1 MADTATRAVD
11 TDDTSTKAKSR
22 RSQLLSILGVVV
34 LLAVLAWG
42 GYYFMVESRYVST
55 DNAYVGAETA
65 TVTPLINAPVA
76 QVLVRETQSV
86 NAGDILVQ
94 LDNSDATLALAQAQ
108 ADLAR
113 AQADAATAG
122 DDLRRR
128 SALAPEGAVSADE
141 LTAAQNAAST
151 SRAALLAAQARV
163 QAAQLAL
170 SRTTIR
176 APIAGV
182 VSNKHVEI
190 GQQVQAGAPLMVIAP
205 INNAYVDANFK
216 EGQLRNVHAGQAVEL
231 HSDLY
236 GDSVTYHGTV
246 TGLAGGTGAAFSLIP
261 AQNASGN
268 WIKVVQRPTRPASAK
283 RRNARAHFG
292 SACAR
297 HLHAGAGHHDR
308 QRLDPDHRRRSRRQ
322 CRSGHVDYHRVR
334 GQQRHRRAAD
344 RLADA
349 ALRHCAHLCGVG
361 DRVHNSLFLVRYCL
375 ESAVIGCV
383 PHFAGRGVGPDD
395 PRLASVADHD
405 FRAWKASDRAG
416 HLVDDDLGGADHG
429 ANPRRLHLRQ
439 FHLAL
444 DLPDQSAGGRDL
456 RGDLLEQSA

>member
-11 TDDTSTKAKSR
+11 SDDATTKAKSR
-22 RSQLLSILGVVV
+22 RSRLLSILGVAVV
-34 LLAVLAWG
+34 LGAIAWG
-42 GYYFMVESRYVST
+42 GYYFMVASRYVST

-65 TVTPLINAPVA
+65 TITPLINAPVA

-86 NAGDILVQ
+86 NAGDVLVQ

-113 AQADAATAG
+113 ARADAATAG
-122 DDLRRR
+122 IDLRRR

-151 SRAALLAAQARV
+151 SRAGLLVAQARV

-216 EGQLRNVHAGQAVEL
+216 EGQLRSVRAGQPVEL

-268 WIKVVQRPTRPASAK
+268 WIKVVQRVPVRITLNPQELQTHPLRVGMSM
-283 RRNARAHFG
+283 NARIDI
-292 SACAR
+292 S
-297 HLHAGAGHHDR
+297 
-308 QRLDPDHRRRSRRQ
+308 
-322 CRSGHVDYHRVR
+322 
-334 GQQRHRRAAD
+334 
-344 RLADA
+344 
-349 ALRHCAHLCGVG
+349 
-361 DRVHNSLFLVRYCL
+361 
-375 ESAVIGCV
+375 E
-383 PHFAGRGVGPDD
+383 
-395 PRLASVADHD
+395 
-405 FRAWKASDRAG
+405 
-416 HLVDDDLGGADHG
+416 
-429 ANPRRLHLRQ
+429 PRR
-439 FHLAL
+439 
-444 DLPDQSAGGRDL
+444 
-456 RGDLLEQSA
+456 